1 MEENIRLAEDL
12 GAEPVRVQG
21 SDVAQALMQV
31 AHDRNVGSII
41 IGHSRHGR
49 LHELIRGTIVQKL
62 LRLAGDV
69 DVHVVADRE
78 KTTH

>member
-1 MEENIRLAEDL
+1 M
-12 GAEPVRVQG
+12 
-21 SDVAQALMQV
+21 
-31 AHDRNVGSII
+31 AHDRNVGSIV

-49 LHELIRGTIVQKL
+49 LHELLRGSIVQKL

-78 KTTH
+78 QRS

>member
-1 MEENIRLAEDL
+1 M
-12 GAEPVRVQG
+12 RVQG
-21 SDVAQALMQV
+21 SDVAQTLMQV

-49 LHELIRGTIVQKL
+49 LHELVRGSIVQKL

-69 DVHVVADRE
+69 NVHVVADRE
-78 KTTH
+78 KAAH